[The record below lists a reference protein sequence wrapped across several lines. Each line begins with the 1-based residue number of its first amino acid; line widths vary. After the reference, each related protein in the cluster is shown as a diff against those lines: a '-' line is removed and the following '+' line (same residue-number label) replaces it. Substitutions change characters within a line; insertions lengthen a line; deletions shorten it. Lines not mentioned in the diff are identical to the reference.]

1 MNDRKKTSIM
11 ANFSFN
17 RTIPISPLYR
27 EVLEWRR
34 ENGTAGVG
42 FTKLTTEL
50 CDLFS
55 RHDPDWIGEGGWT
68 DALDQYVYVEY
79 IMLDPE
85 GRPHGV
91 RPFVAGE
98 RQGIPDDNAKV
109 SLRSCEDDLCL
120 EILASDMMVRYCVA
134 EQRSEE
140 LWALVVRETAI
151 MSVLYDLNGKGDAFW
166 KELLHL
172 NKTLGVIDEQPVVRV
187 FLGDVPVLSFAY
199 SPDIPLPSAQTNDFM
214 QLDAGGGAGKYFVE
228 ERTFCHEHPFG
239 KLGEI
244 HIRLFQA

>member
-1 MNDRKKTSIM
+1 MK
-11 ANFSFN
+11 NFSFN

-27 EVLEWRR
+27 EVSEWRK
-34 ENGTAGVG
+34 ENVPAGAG
-42 FTKLTTEL
+42 FTRLTAEL

-55 RHDPDWIGEGGWT
+55 QHDPDWIGEGGWT

-79 IMLDPE
+79 IMLDTE
-85 GRPHGV
+85 GRPPGKV
-91 RPFVAGE
+91 PFQREGMPE
-98 RQGIPDDNAKV
+98 GNAKV

-151 MSVLYDLNGKGDAFW
+151 MSVLYELNGKGDAFW

-172 NKTLGVIDEQPVVRV
+172 NRTLGVIDEQPVVRV
-187 FLGDVPVLSFAY
+187 FLDSRQVLSFGY
-199 SPDIPLPSAQTNDFM
+199 SPDIPLPSAETNDFM
-214 QLDAGGGAGKYFVE
+214 LLDAGEGVEKFFVG
-228 ERTFCHEHPFG
+228 ERTFCYEHPFG

-244 HIRLFQA
+244 RIVVLPA

>member
-1 MNDRKKTSIM
+1 MK
-11 ANFSFN
+11 NFSFN

-27 EVLEWRR
+27 EVLEWRK
-34 ENGTAGVG
+34 ENGSADAG
-42 FTKLTTEL
+42 FIRLNAEL

-55 RHDPDWIGEGGWT
+55 QQDPDWIGEGGWT

-79 IMLDPE
+79 IMLDAE
-85 GRPHGV
+85 GRPQGTA
-91 RPFVAGE
+91 PFKKEEMPEGY
-98 RQGIPDDNAKV
+98 AKV

-140 LWALVVRETAI
+140 LWALLVRETAI
-151 MSVLYDLNGKGDAFW
+151 MSVLYDLNGKGGVFW

-172 NKTLGVIDEQPVVRV
+172 NRTLGVIDEQPVVRV
-187 FLGDVPVLSFAY
+187 FLVNRQVLSFGY
-199 SPDIPLPSAQTNDFM
+199 TPDIPLPSAETNDFM
-214 QLDAGGGAGKYFVE
+214 LLDAGSGVEKFFVE
-228 ERTFCHEHPFG
+228 ERTFCYEHPFK

-244 HIRLFQA
+244 HIMVLPA

>member
-1 MNDRKKTSIM
+1 MK
-11 ANFSFN
+11 NFSFN

-27 EVLEWRR
+27 EVSEWRK
-34 ENGTAGVG
+34 ENGPAGAG
-42 FTKLTTEL
+42 FTRLTAEL

-55 RHDPDWIGEGGWT
+55 QHDPDWIGEGGWT

-79 IMLDPE
+79 IMLDAEDRPRGKVPFQREGMPGMPE
-85 GRPHGV
+85 GNV
-91 RPFVAGE
+91 
-98 RQGIPDDNAKV
+98 KV

-134 EQRSEE
+134 EQRSGE

-151 MSVLYDLNGKGDAFW
+151 MSVLYELNGKGETFW

-172 NKTLGVIDEQPVVRV
+172 NRTLGVIDEQPVVRV
-187 FLGDVPVLSFAY
+187 FLGSRQVLSFGY
-199 SPDIPLPSAQTNDFM
+199 SPDIPLPLAETNDFM
-214 QLDAGGGAGKYFVE
+214 LLDAGEGVEKFFVE

-244 HIRLFQA
+244 RIVVLPA